1 MDDPEGED
9 TNCGGGDGFWAY
21 GDEGDDV
28 IWGKSN
34 MNGEYIWGGDDND
47 EIHAGNT
54 N

>member
-9 TNCGGGDGFWAY
+9 NDCGGGDGFWAY